1 MSQKRIVV
9 GGGGGFIGGH
19 LVSSLLA
26 QGHSVRSVDI
36 KSTDNWYQVHP
47 GAENVVADLS
57 KLEHAEAAC
66 DGMDEV
72 YQLAADMGGMGFI
85 ENNKALCMLTV
96 LTSTHMLTAARDKDV
111 KRFFYSSSA
120 CVYNADKQK
129 SEDVV
134 ALKEEDAY
142 PAMPEDGY
150 GWEKLFTE
158 RMCRHFREDY
168 GMDCRMARYHNVYGP
183 EGTWDGG
190 REKAP
195 AAICRKVIHAK
206 HTGDHSIEIWGDG
219 HQTRSFMYID
229 DCVKGTQDILNSDV
243 LEPMNLGSDE
253 LTTING
259 LVDIVEDI
267 AGIKLERSHN
277 LDAPK
282 GVNGRNSDNTMIM
295 DKLGWAPSIR
305 LRDGMERTYRW
316 IHDQYMAK
324 NG

>member
-295 DKLGWAPSIR
+295 DKLGWAPSIK